1 MPAEQGRSSVL
12 FTLDDN
18 STSDFFESSV
28 MNLCL
33 IVVLQRE
40 EKSSRLE
47 KMTKKVYAHGSTKFE
62 GLDNVAAM
70 GSIIIEKEV
79 VC

>member
-1 MPAEQGRSSVL
+1 
-12 FTLDDN
+12 
-18 STSDFFESSV
+18 
-28 MNLCL
+28 
-33 IVVLQRE
+33 
-40 EKSSRLE
+40 
-47 KMTKKVYAHGSTKFE
+47 MTKKVYAHGSTKFE